1 VVRSKKKE
9 WRSIC
14 NEANETKNTMGKE
27 WLGWCSPLGEL
38 RHLYDSADRHT

>member
-1 VVRSKKKE
+1 MAAKEPFVIVVRSKKKE

-27 WLGWCSPLGEL
+27 WLG
-38 RHLYDSADRHT
+38 